1 MKTILVLA
9 VTTGIVSFAQA
20 QKQQQAARPNIVLIY
35 ADDLGYGDVSCNGA
49 TKVHTPNIDRLAA
62 QGVRF
67 TNGHASS
74 ATCTPSRYSILTG
87 QYAWRKQ
94 GTGIAPGNASLIID
108 TSTTTLPA
116 LLRRAGYTT
125 GAVGKWHLGI
135 GDEKGPD
142 WNGELKPGPLEIGF
156 NYCWIMPATADR
168 VPCVY
173 VEDHRVANLDPAD
186 PIKVSYNAP
195 IGNGPT
201 GKNNPELLV
210 MKSSHGHNN
219 TIVNGIG
226 RIGFMQGGT
235 AALWKDDS
243 IAATLT
249 GKAQHFIMENKARPF
264 FLYFATHDIHVP
276 RVPGKDFVGK
286 SGMGVRGD
294 AILQL
299 DWTVGQIMRT
309 LDSLQL
315 TNNTIVIFT
324 SDNGPVVDDGYQDQ
338 ARELLN
344 GHTPS
349 GIYRGGKYS
358 SFDAGTRIP
367 FIVRWPGNARP
378 GVSNA
383 LVSQVDLLGSFAA
396 LTGQPLNAAEG
407 PDSFDMLPTFTG
419 KDKKGRKTVIEH
431 AGTLGIIKGNWKYI
445 SPGNGARYDNAVDI
459 ELGNDPA
466 PQLYDLRKD
475 PAEKNNLAA
484 KHPEIV
490 AQLAADLKAL
500 KDAGRS
506 R

>member
-1 MKTILVLA
+1 MKSILGLA
-9 VTTGIVSFAQA
+9 LAIGIAFHAHA
-20 QKQQQAARPNIVLIY
+20 QKRAATAGPNIVLIY
-35 ADDLGYGDVSCNGA
+35 ADDLGYGDISCNGA
-49 TKVHTPNIDRLAA
+49 NKIRTPNIDRLAS

-87 QYAWRKQ
+87 QYAWRKK
-94 GTGIAPGNASLIID
+94 GTGIAPGDASLIID
-108 TSTTTLPA
+108 TAVTTLPS
-116 LLRRAGYTT
+116 LLRKAGYAT

-135 GDEKGPD
+135 GDSKGPD

-156 NYCWIMPATADR
+156 DYCWIMPATADR

-173 VEDHRVANLDPAD
+173 VENHRVANLDPAD
-186 PIKVSYNAP
+186 PIKVSYTAP
-195 IGNGPT
+195 IGNEPT
-201 GKNNPELLV
+201 GKKNPELLV
-210 MKSSHGHNN
+210 MHSSQGHNN
-219 TIVNGIG
+219 AIVNGIG

-243 IAATLT
+243 IAAVLT
-249 GKAQHFIMENKARPF
+249 EKAQRFIVDHKTAPF

-276 RVPGKDFVGK
+276 RVPGKAFAGK

-299 DWTVGQIMRT
+299 DWTVGRIMHT
-309 LDSLQL
+309 LDSLHL
-315 TNNTIVIFT
+315 SDNTIFIFT
-324 SDNGPVVDDGYQDQ
+324 SDNGPVVDDGYADQ
-338 ARELLN
+338 ARELLG

-358 SFDAGTRIP
+358 NFDAGTRVPLI
-367 FIVRWPGNARP
+367 IRWPGKSRQ

-396 LTGQPLNAAEG
+396 LTGQQLQQEDG
-407 PDSFDMLPTFTG
+407 PDSFDMMAAFTG
-419 KDKKGRKTVIEH
+419 KDLKGRESVIEH
-431 AGTLGIIKGNWKYI
+431 AGMLSIIKGNWKYI
-445 SPGNGARYDNAVDI
+445 TPGNGARYDSATAI

-475 PAEKNNLAA
+475 PGEKNNVAA
-484 KHPEIV
+484 QYPAVVKELS
-490 AQLAADLKAL
+490 AQLKAL